1 MGHAG
6 TVNVFGQGDAAAK
19 IEALRAAGVSIA
31 VSPAEIGL
39 TVRQALRA

>member
-19 IEALRAAGVSIA
+19 IDALRAAGVTIA
-31 VSPAEIGL
+31 PSAAEIGL
-39 TVRQALRA
+39 AVRQAARA

>member
-19 IEALRAAGVSIA
+19 IDALREAGVRIA
-31 VSPAEIGL
+31 ASPAEIGL
-39 TVRQALRA
+39 TVRQAARA